1 MGARQGVSRRS
12 LAVLSRQL
20 LYRASHDLDVATSA
34 MSGFDFATRFVPW
47 IDAQRNRGADDEPL
61 KATTVACIS
70 ANPDQS
76 KHLETATAKVLGFE
90 LDFVQLRSESYAQE
104 SRIPTVVR
112 GMRILAQLIGR
123 SSARRKRTRSGEI

>member
-1 MGARQGVSRRS
+1 
-12 LAVLSRQL
+12 
-20 LYRASHDLDVATSA
+20 

-47 IDAQRNRGADDEPL
+47 VDAQREPGADDEPL

-90 LDFVQLRSESYAQE
+90 LDFVQLRSESYAEE

-112 GMRILAQLIGR
+112 RSGPGSQLIGR
-123 SSARRKRTRSGEI
+123 SSARRKRTRCGGI